1 MSENP
6 FEQFLSDYKD
16 DPVRFTT
23 EVLGIKP
30 LKYQSE
36 LLNAVAS
43 GERRCSVRSGHGT
56 GKSSSTSWLMLW
68 FLLTRYPCK
77 VVVTAPTSAQL
88 FDALFAETK
97 RWINEMPKTL
107 KDLLTVKSDR
117 IELIAAP
124 SEAFISARVSR
135 PEAPEALAGVHSENV
150 LLIAD
155 EASAVNEKIFE
166 TASGSMSGH
175 NACTILLSNPTR
187 TTGTF
192 YQTQT
197 EMSDKWWVRKWSCID
212 SPLVSQDFID
222 EMAERYGLESAAYS
236 VRVLGEF
243 PKGEDDTVIPLHLVE
258 SATQRDI
265 KESDN
270 TTNIWGVDVAR
281 YGDNS
286 VIAKRSGTVI
296 TEIKVLKN
304 LDLMQLMGA
313 LKNEYDSLH
322 PTERTNLEIMVDS
335 IGYGM
340 ALVDRGQE
348 LGLPVIG
355 INVSEASSMKQQY
368 LNLRAELWFNLK
380 QFLENRDCKIPKDE
394 KLIQE
399 MLAPR
404 YSYTSSGKIKIES
417 KEDMKKRGINSPD
430 RADAVCLT
438 LARDNV
444 IALKGGKQQNWN
456 KPIRRNMRGIV

>member
-43 GERRCSVRSGHGT
+43 GERRCSIRSGHGT

-97 RWINEMPKTL
+97 RWVNEMPKTL

-117 IELIAAP
+117 IELTAAP

-265 KESDN
+265 KEVEN
-270 TTNIWGVDVAR
+270 TTHTWGVDVAR

-313 LKNEYDSLH
+313 IKNEYDSLH
-322 PTERTNLEIMVDS
+322 PTEKPQNIYIDA

-340 ALVDRGQE
+340 AIVDRGEE

-380 QFLENRDCKIPKDE
+380 QFLENRDCKIPRDE

-417 KEDMKKRGINSPD
+417 KEDMKKRGVNSPD

-444 IALKGGKQQNWN
+444 IALKGGRQHNWN

>member
-6 FEQFLSDYKD
+6 FEQFLSDYKN

-36 LLNAVAS
+36 LLDAVAS
-43 GERRCSVRSGHGT
+43 GERRCSIRSGHGT

-97 RWINEMPKTL
+97 RWVNEMPKTL

-117 IELIAAP
+117 IELTAAP

-135 PEAPEALAGVHSENV
+135 PEAPEALAGVHAENV

-265 KESDN
+265 KEVEN
-270 TTNIWGVDVAR
+270 TTHTWGVDVAR

-313 LKNEYDSLH
+313 IKNEYDSLH

-380 QFLENRDCKIPKDE
+380 QFLENRDCKIPRDE

-417 KEDMKKRGINSPD
+417 KEEMKKRGINSPD

-444 IALKGGKQQNWN
+444 IALKGGRQHNWN

>member
-43 GERRCSVRSGHGT
+43 GERRCSIRSGHGT

>member
-1 MSENP
+1 LSENP

-36 LLNAVAS
+36 LLNAVAK
-43 GERRCSVRSGHGT
+43 GERRCSIRSGHGT

-265 KESDN
+265 KEVEN
-270 TTNIWGVDVAR
+270 TTQTWGVDVAR

-313 LKNEYDSLH
+313 IKNEYDSLH
-322 PTERTNLEIMVDS
+322 PTEKPQNIYIDS

-340 ALVDRGQE
+340 AIVDRGEE

-380 QFLENRDCKIPKDE
+380 QFLENRDCKIPRDE

-417 KEDMKKRGINSPD
+417 KEDMKKRGVNSPD

-444 IALKGGKQQNWN
+444 IALKGGRQHNWN